1 MDLHVVEFLIGEW
14 QSLQAGQ
21 MRRLAGVLGMVIK
34 KARVSHSSAL
44 APYPPLKHRTP
55 NKWNGRSMPGRQE
68 DSKRV
73 DIKQLGCEDSRVRLH
88 SLSGRWKENSQIRLD
103 PCDTGSKVEAAHL
116 Q

>member
-1 MDLHVVEFLIGEW
+1 
-14 QSLQAGQ
+14 
-21 MRRLAGVLGMVIK
+21 
-34 KARVSHSSAL
+34 
-44 APYPPLKHRTP
+44 
-55 NKWNGRSMPGRQE
+55 MPGRQE

-73 DIKQLGCEDSRVRLH
+73 EIKQLGCEDSRVRLH